1 MQLVPLALA
10 ATATALVIIPE
21 LSEPDEAMFRALP
34 ILDRPS
40 PQPIRA
46 DSHIVSV
53 PCAQCDGADRSLYLN
68 FSVVDDKRLLL
79 NGRELYPQA
88 AAASTDREREAK
100 AKAAAAAT
108 ATATMAR
115 EQRNL
120 GYSLAVVPEA
130 MGKGSKLQLLN
141 VELRV
146 IEVGD
151 RFVDGVP
158 AINVRLFKAPFSED
172 IIIAD
177 VAVATS
183 KVSGCNSLACR
194 AREAMS
200 DMLTALK
207 GLRPLGGCHGRGGRR
222 VHHGKNHDAMLL
234 PETQM
239 QAQRA
244 SSRNRPQSPPSH
256 EWRRILT
263 HVAAQILLPVLMG
276 ITAGVGVALFA
287 MAVCSLFLRLAACV
301 RGKRTETR
309 DVASPA
315 AGSTSEESFASEKDR
330 LMEVA
335 ELPPQYTDE
344 DCKH

>member
-10 ATATALVIIPE
+10 ATAAALVIVPE

-34 ILDRPS
+34 IFEGPS
-40 PQPIRA
+40 SQPILA
-46 DSHIVSV
+46 DSHVVSV
-53 PCAQCDGADRSLYLN
+53 PCVQCDGADRSLSLN

-88 AAASTDREREAK
+88 AASTDREREAK
-100 AKAAAAAT
+100 AAAAT

-130 MGKGSKLQLLN
+130 VGKGSKLQLLN

-194 AREAMS
+194 AREGMG

-207 GLRPLGGCHGRGGRR
+207 GLRPLRGCHGRGGRR

-239 QAQRA
+239 QAQRG

-263 HVAAQILLPVLMG
+263 HIAAQILLPVLMG
-276 ITAGVGVALFA
+276 ITAGVGVALLA

-301 RGKRTETR
+301 RGRRTETG
-309 DVASPA
+309 DVASSA

-344 DCKH
+344 DCKN